1 MQDKR
6 KSTHPNSPHLC
17 SCRLVLPF
25 VPELNT
31 GRRYQNTFLTAFWL
45 LEINSYINS
54 SFNIFIYYSMGSR
67 YREMVKAIFCRGRV
81 AAKLRTTN
89 TDEATAV
96 SVVVS
101 SSHK

>member
-1 MQDKR
+1 M
-6 KSTHPNSPHLC
+6 C

-54 SFNIFIYYSMGSR
+54 SFNIFIYYGMGSK
-67 YREMVKAIFCRGRV
+67 YRETVKELFCGRKV
-81 AAKLRTTN
+81 SAKNSRKEQTATV
-89 TDEATAV
+89 TVVEATV
-96 SVVVS
+96 SQAATPSGVGQ
-101 SSHK
+101 

>member
-31 GRRYQNTFLTAFWL
+31 GRRYQNTFLAAFWL

-54 SFNIFIYYSMGSR
+54 SFNIFVYYSMGSR
-67 YREMVKAIFCRGRV
+67 YREMVKAIFCKRR
-81 AAKLRTTN
+81 LTTSASREE
-89 TDEATAV
+89 TTAIS
-96 SVVVS
+96 SVNS
-101 SSHK
+101 TNPD